1 MENSRSPPINAT
13 NPLSEKLQF
22 LSEWAVSINST
33 RLKRLILLFH
43 RSKAFG
49 SCNSVELVPISPS
62 LSPLVIYPFIYEVY
76 TFFSSSLQFY
86 GLSNKIVPIFSC
98 SQYYRTPLP
107 PHPSSFISPRS
118 HQSLSGALVSRPLPP
133 LDKIFPS

>member
-22 LSEWAVSINST
+22 LSKWAVSINST

-62 LSPLVIYPFIYEVY
+62 LPSLVINPFIYKVY
-76 TFFSSSLQFY
+76 TFSSSSLQFY
-86 GLSNKIVPIFSC
+86 GLSNKIVPIFSS

-107 PHPSSFISPRS
+107 PHPSSFVSPHS
-118 HQSLSGALVSRPLPP
+118 HQSLSGALVSRPLPL